1 MKKVILFLLTAALLL
16 SASCGD
22 ASVDGKTTTPDSSG
36 DDIKESDSAA
46 TETELSDDLGKYD
59 FGGRSFSIYIL
70 TGRRRPETQSTT
82 QYITGTASLRS
93 DSTSALMSSIM
104 TTQSRE
110 TTRRASFCWLET
122 IHISFMSG
130 AVCICSIT
138 RRKGISIK

>member
-16 SASCGD
+16 SASCGE
-22 ASVDGKTTTPDSSG
+22 ASVDGKTTTPDSSV

-59 FGGRSFSIYIL
+59 FGGRSFSIYTRTTPLFYPYLDRQEATGDTSSRSGSIL
-70 TGRRRPETQSTT
+70 FLTSSTT
-82 QYITGTASLRS
+82 
-93 DSTSALMSSIM
+93 

-138 RRKGISIK
+138 RRKGISIR